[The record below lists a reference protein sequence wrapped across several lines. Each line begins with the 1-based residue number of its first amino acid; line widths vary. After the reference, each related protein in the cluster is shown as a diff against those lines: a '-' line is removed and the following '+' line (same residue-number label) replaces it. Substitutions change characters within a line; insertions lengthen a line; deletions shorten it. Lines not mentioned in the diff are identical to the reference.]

1 MPMISIKYTGD
12 VPSSVLSELSAIITR
27 TMGKPEQYVM
37 VSSEPAVVR
46 LGGST
51 DPAAFVEVRSI
62 GGLSASI
69 NRSLSQKICALLD
82 AELHVPQNRTYIT
95 FESFSADSWG
105 CNGTTFG

>member
-1 MPMISIKYTGD
+1 MPMVSVKYNGQ
-12 VPSSVLSELSAIITR
+12 VPESVQAELSAIITR

-37 VSSEPAVVR
+37 VVAEQAAVR
-46 LGGST
+46 LGGT
-51 DPAAFVEVRSI
+51 ADPAVFVEVRSI

-69 NRSLSQKICALLD
+69 NRALSQKICALFE
-82 AELHVPQNRTYIT
+82 AELHVPQGRTYIT